1 MAFDEGQK
9 RAIRHKEGPALV
21 LAGPGSGKTTV
32 ITNRI
37 RYLTEKAGVNP
48 SSILVITFTRAAAR
62 EMRERYER
70 MVPEGGGRVSFG
82 TFHSVFFLILKLAY
96 RYQASD
102 IVREEQRTLFIREM
116 LEKTELEAED
126 EAELVRS
133 ILSEISAVKGEG
145 MRPEHYYPKSCSQ
158 EIFRR
163 LYEGYENELRR
174 RHLLDFDDMLS
185 MCWELFSQRKDILGA
200 WQEKY
205 KYILVDE
212 FQDINRLQY
221 EIMKMLALPEN
232 NLFIVGDD
240 DQSIYRFRGAKPELM
255 LGFEKDYPGAERI
268 LLGTNYRS
276 RKPIVD
282 AAGRLIVHN
291 KTRFSK
297 EIRAA
302 RGAGR
307 EVDLRV
313 FKDQGEENLTIA
325 RELADYASMGIPYR
339 DMAVIYRTNAG
350 PRLLISKLMEYNIPF
365 RMRDSLPNLYDHW
378 ISKNILAYI
387 RAARGDRSRRNLL
400 TIVNRP
406 VRYIS
411 REALESEQVDWE
423 RVKAFY
429 QDKAWMLERIEQLE
443 YDLRVLKNMAPAGA
457 VNYIREAV
465 GYDDFL
471 KEYARERKIQEEDL
485 FQVLD
490 SLQESAADFADFEA
504 WSAHM
509 DAYREQLAKQRQKEE
524 EQADGVNLMTM
535 HSSKGLEF
543 QVVYILDANEGITP
557 HHKAVL
563 DPELEEERRMFY
575 VAMTRAK
582 ERLHIFYVRE
592 RCHKKQTI
600 SRFAQEAMRCGD

>member
-1 MAFDEGQK
+1 
-9 RAIRHKEGPALV
+9 
-21 LAGPGSGKTTV
+21 
-32 ITNRI
+32 
-37 RYLTEKAGVNP
+37 
-48 SSILVITFTRAAAR
+48 
-62 EMRERYER
+62 
-70 MVPEGGGRVSFG
+70 
-82 TFHSVFFLILKLAY
+82 
-96 RYQASD
+96 
-102 IVREEQRTLFIREM
+102 
-116 LEKTELEAED
+116 
-126 EAELVRS
+126 
-133 ILSEISAVKGEG
+133 
-145 MRPEHYYPKSCSQ
+145 
-158 EIFRR
+158 
-163 LYEGYENELRR
+163 
-174 RHLLDFDDMLS
+174 
-185 MCWELFSQRKDILGA
+185 
-200 WQEKY
+200 
-205 KYILVDE
+205 
-212 FQDINRLQY
+212 
-221 EIMKMLALPEN
+221 
-232 NLFIVGDD
+232 
-240 DQSIYRFRGAKPELM
+240 M

-457 VNYIREAV
+457 VNYIRKAV

-490 SLQESAADFADFEA
+490 SLQESAADFTDFEA

-509 DAYREQLAKQRQKEE
+509 DAYREQLATQRQKKE